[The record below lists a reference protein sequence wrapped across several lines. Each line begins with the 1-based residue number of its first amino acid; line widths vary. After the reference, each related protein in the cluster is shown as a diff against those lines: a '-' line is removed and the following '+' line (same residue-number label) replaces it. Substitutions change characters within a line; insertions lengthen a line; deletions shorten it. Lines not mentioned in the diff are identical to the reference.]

1 MRSETTAILNMADA
15 IPGYSR
21 QQLLADLEPL
31 VNRERFYTIK
41 EVCERYE
48 VTAQT
53 LKNWEIAKRLI
64 PDLRVGDGCV
74 RYSATLL
81 AEFENKNRGNKE

>member
-21 QQLLADLEPL
+21 NQLLADLEPL
-31 VNRERFYTIK
+31 INQQRFYSTK
-41 EVCERYE
+41 ELTERYG
-48 VTAQT
+48 VTVQT
-53 LKNWEIAKRLI
+53 LKNWEKDGKLV

-81 AEFENKNRGNKE
+81 AEFEDKNRG

>member
-21 QQLLADLEPL
+21 NQLLADLEPL
-31 VNRERFYTIK
+31 INQQRFYSTK
-41 EVCERYE
+41 ELTERYG
-48 VTAQT
+48 VTVQT
-53 LKNWEIAKRLI
+53 LKNWEKDGKLV

-81 AEFENKNRGNKE
+81 AEFENKNRG

>member
-1 MRSETTAILNMADA
+1 MADA

-21 QQLLADLEPL
+21 NQLLADLEPL
-31 VNRERFYTIK
+31 INQQHFYSTK
-41 EVCERYE
+41 ELTERYG
-48 VTAQT
+48 VTVQT
-53 LKNWEIAKRLI
+53 LKNWEKDGKLV